1 MSGREARRA
10 GSAPACR
17 ADRREWFCI
26 LTHRRCLTGSAAPSG
41 RYDAHVPRIVLTVI
55 GDDREGLVE
64 ALSEVVSEHSGNWE
78 RSQLAQLAGKFAG
91 IVVLSVPD
99 ERVRSLTDSLDRLE
113 GLLEVTAHPGAGT
126 DPVEVPQ
133 TLRIDLLGTDRPGIV
148 HEVSAVLHRHSLSIE
163 TIETATRDAPM
174 AGGQLFEAHVVVRVP
189 GGADAEA
196 LRTDLERLAAELL
209 VDIDLGL

>member
-1 MSGREARRA
+1 M
-10 GSAPACR
+10 
-17 ADRREWFCI
+17 
-26 LTHRRCLTGSAAPSG
+26 
-41 RYDAHVPRIVLTVI
+41 LTVI

-64 ALSEVVSEHSGNWE
+64 ALAEVIAGHSGNWE
-78 RSQLAQLAGKFAG
+78 RSQLARLAGKFAG

-99 ERVRSLTDSLDRLE
+99 ERVAALTDSLDRLE
-113 GLLEVTAHPGAGT
+113 GLLEVTAHPGAGA
-126 DPVEVPQ
+126 DPTEVQQ

-174 AGGQLFEAHVVVRVP
+174 AGGQLFEAHVVVQMSS
-189 GGADAEA
+189 GADAGA

-209 VDIDLGL
+209 VDIDLAL